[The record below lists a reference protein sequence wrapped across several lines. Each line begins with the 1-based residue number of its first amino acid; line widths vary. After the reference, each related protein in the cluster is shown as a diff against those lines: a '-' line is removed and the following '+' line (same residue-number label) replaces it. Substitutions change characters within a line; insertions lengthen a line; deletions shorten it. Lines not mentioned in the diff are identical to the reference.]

1 MLRMSGLLEA
11 LEQYSYSSTD
21 QPLCIYGDL
30 AYPMRV
36 HLQVP
41 YQGARLSNDQQ
52 SFNASMS
59 TVRTAVEWV
68 FGDITS
74 YFAFLDFKK
83 NLKIGLSPIGKM
95 YAVCALLRNAVTCLY
110 GSSTGSYFDVQPPT
124 LQEYFQV

>member
-1 MLRMSGLLEA
+1 MPGLLET

-21 QPLCIYGDL
+21 QPFCIYGDL
-30 AYPMRV
+30 AHLMRV

-41 YQGARLSNDQQ
+41 YQGALLSNEEQ
-52 SFNASMS
+52 SFNASIS

-68 FGDITS
+68 FGNITS
-74 YFAFLDFKK
+74 YLAFLDFKK

-95 YAVCALLRNAVTCLY
+95 YTVCALLRNAVTCLY
-110 GSSTGSYFDVQPPT
+110 GSSTGLYFDVQPPT